1 MDNSN
6 AAATT
11 NTIKNNYDEDKEIG
25 DDQQDYENKGKERK
39 KGVRIEENESCG
51 NELTQKKKRGG
62 RHGARNQ
69 HRHKHVVKWI
79 VKTFPEAVRLAK
91 YEDDEPSK
99 SKSKP
104 TSTVIASSE
113 SESKIDKSNNE
124 KSSNSNQKRMHILD
138 VAGGKGELAARLTLC
153 NRLCVRMVDPRPADV
168 LDCFHKIV
176 FRSLP
181 KKWQEKIKSQDAQ
194 ILETAIQ
201 RRFYQHVMHFPCDS
215 DKSMCLSELKKNK
228 ELMET
233 VKSASLLIGMHSD
246 GATEAIVDVAMH
258 YRKPFMV
265 VPCCVFPNFFTHR
278 FIPRDIEPSNHK
290 NFGEQYKNNM
300 IAVRS
305 HEQFC
310 KYLLLKDS
318 HFIME
323 TLPFEGRNTAIWWDG
338 LELDADETD
347 SNIQ

>member
-1 MDNSN
+1 MNSGS
-6 AAATT
+6 
-11 NTIKNNYDEDKEIG
+11 NNKCDG
-25 DDQQDYENKGKERK
+25 DLETSDFQQDNESNKAKGKEKEKGAHLEGNQIFRDKPSEKNKRSK
-39 KGVRIEENESCG
+39 KAG
-51 NELTQKKKRGG
+51 GG

-79 VKTFPEAVRLAK
+79 VKTFPEAIRLAK
-91 YEDDEPSK
+91 YDDDQS
-99 SKSKP
+99 
-104 TSTVIASSE
+104 STAIASSE
-113 SESKIDKSNNE
+113 SESKIYESNNE
-124 KSSNSNQKRMHILD
+124 ESSNSNRIQMHILD

-153 NRLCVRMVDPRPADV
+153 HRLCVRMVDPRPADI

-194 ILETAIQ
+194 ILQTAIQ
-201 RRFYQHVMHFPCDS
+201 RRFHQHIMYFPSDS
-215 DKSMCLSELKKNK
+215 DKSMCISELEKNK
-228 ELMET
+228 ELLET

-258 YRKPFMV
+258 FRKPFMV

-278 FIPRDIEPSNHK
+278 FIPK
-290 NFGEQYKNNM
+290 NVEQINKKEFAERNKNDM

-310 KYLLLKDS
+310 QYLLLKDS

-338 LELDADETD
+338 LELDTDEIA
-347 SNIQ
+347 SNI